1 MRIVLGR
8 QPPYFT
14 SQTTNLSIY
23 PLSIR
28 YHSQYFERTNLK
40 DKITDMLVLLTL
52 QHLRDFLLGLDP
64 SSKLKY
70 FNYFFLLCIFFL
82 CIQLKL
88 TPFCCTSQCRLTS
101 YFVIRVI
108 LSEYCEE
115 EAPNFYYVCETMK
128 CLGTHIS
135 NVSPPAFSNRSK

>member
-1 MRIVLGR
+1 
-8 QPPYFT
+8 
-14 SQTTNLSIY
+14 
-23 PLSIR
+23 
-28 YHSQYFERTNLK
+28 
-40 DKITDMLVLLTL
+40 MLVLLTL
-52 QHLRDFLLGLDP
+52 QHLRDFLLGSDP

-82 CIQLKL
+82 CIQLKS
-88 TPFCCTSQCRLTS
+88 TTFCCTSQCRLTS

-135 NVSPPAFSNRSK
+135 NVSPPAFSNRSKWLGTFAVLLTFGAYGAAKARLSPSPLN

>member
-1 MRIVLGR
+1 
-8 QPPYFT
+8 
-14 SQTTNLSIY
+14 
-23 PLSIR
+23 
-28 YHSQYFERTNLK
+28 
-40 DKITDMLVLLTL
+40 MLVLLTL
-52 QHLRDFLLGLDP
+52 QHLRDFFLGLDP

-128 CLGTHIS
+128 CLSTHIS
-135 NVSPPAFSNRSK
+135 NVSPPAFSNRSKWLETFAVLLTFGAYGAAKARLSPFPLN

>member
-1 MRIVLGR
+1 
-8 QPPYFT
+8 
-14 SQTTNLSIY
+14 
-23 PLSIR
+23 
-28 YHSQYFERTNLK
+28 
-40 DKITDMLVLLTL
+40 MLVSLTL
-52 QHLRDFLLGLDP
+52 QHLCDFLLGLR
-64 SSKLKY
+64 L
-70 FNYFFLLCIFFL
+70 FFLLCIFFL

-135 NVSPPAFSNRSK
+135 NVSPPAFSNRSKWLGTFAVLLTFGAYGAAKARLSPFPLN

>member
-1 MRIVLGR
+1 
-8 QPPYFT
+8 
-14 SQTTNLSIY
+14 
-23 PLSIR
+23 
-28 YHSQYFERTNLK
+28 
-40 DKITDMLVLLTL
+40 MLVLLTL

-135 NVSPPAFSNRSK
+135 NVSPPAFSNRSKWLGTFAVLLTFGAYGAAKARLSPFPLN